1 MGTWAFTEKGIP
13 PSFLHR
19 IKGKDILS
27 ESRQIITNYEFHISS
42 SGGWRALQMPPIQQC
57 AVMVILKKFFTRI
70 QQIPEINYITTPIGL
85 CLCETGSSMGAQ
97 HIFLLSACTSPST
110 TGLSMTYPICQS
122 NERKAI

>member
-57 AVMVILKKFFTRI
+57 AVMVIFKK
-70 QQIPEINYITTPIGL
+70 
-85 CLCETGSSMGAQ
+85 
-97 HIFLLSACTSPST
+97 IFHKNPTDSRNKLHYN
-110 TGLSMTYPICQS
+110 TY
-122 NERKAI
+122 RTVFM